1 MDDISRQRLK
11 HNEAVFRA
19 VNEEIDDLGTS
30 GGGNSYVCECADDA
44 CTATIRLPHA
54 EYTRIRSQR
63 NHFIVKPGHEVPTIE
78 RVVER
83 APDHLVVDK
92 GRRGRGLSVAPEDR
106 ALDDVEG
113 GEHGVERERDPRGDE

>member
-30 GGGNSYVCECADDA
+30 SGGNTYVCECADVA

-54 EYTRIRSQR
+54 EYTRIRSKQS
-63 NHFIVKPGHEVPTIE
+63 HFIVKPGHEVPTIE

-83 APDHLVVDK
+83 ASGHLVVDK
-92 GRRGRGLSVAPEDR
+92 SRRGLSVAPEDR

-113 GEHGVERERDPRGDE
+113 SERAVEDDRDPGGDE

>member
-1 MDDISRQRLK
+1 MDEISRQRLK

-30 GGGNSYVCECADDA
+30 GGGNTYVCECADAA

-54 EYTRIRSQR
+54 DYTRVRSQK
-63 NHFIVKPGHEVPTIE
+63 NHFIVKPGHEVPAIE
-78 RVVER
+78 RVVGR
-83 APDHLVVDK
+83 GPDHLVVDK
-92 GRRGRGLSVAPEDR
+92 SRKGSSLAPEDR

-113 GEHGVERERDPRGDE
+113 GERGVEDERDPRRDE